1 MQRNFRCICFELEM
15 GNVAPR
21 IHINHAIESSH
32 LFRHVLFIPS
42 WTRSFI
48 MHLLRIYHILGTKD
62 VWVNAGP
69 SYSQGAVS
77 VFGEKDLCS
86 KGYSAKC
93 SDQYWSSAPG
103 CSGIMEESPNSIQE

>member
-1 MQRNFRCICFELEM
+1 
-15 GNVAPR
+15 
-21 IHINHAIESSH
+21 
-32 LFRHVLFIPS
+32 
-42 WTRSFI
+42 

-103 CSGIMEESPNSIQE
+103 CSGIMEESPNSPRIRQRERAGEVGAMHEITSTDEKWGQAGVPEAGRA